1 MNVTFYRSVIDSLRY
16 LVYTRP
22 DIVFAVGFL
31 TRFMEA
37 PTSDHLAAVKHLL
50 RYMPEHCTTGVCI
63 VTATS
68 RH

>member
-1 MNVTFYRSVIDSLRY
+1 MDVTFYRSVSGSLRY
-16 LVYTRP
+16 LVYTCP
-22 DIVFAVGFL
+22 YIAFAVGFL

-63 VTATS
+63 VAATS